1 MNTIKKIELE
11 FSIYCNQLA
20 SNNKIIFYFF
30 RYITFTAEWW
40 MYVSYGLILLLMDFD
55 EAIDPIKVGII
66 AYTFHYLIY
75 YLIKNTFKRQRPFN
89 AHESIKK
96 LVIPP
101 DKYSLPSGHSSGAT
115 ITTLI
120 IIHFFPISNI
130 EILFVWPLLIGMSRI
145 MLGVHYLSDAIV
157 GITLGY
163 LSYYISIM
171 LLNLI

>member
-1 MNTIKKIELE
+1 MDTIKKIELE

-75 YLIKNTFKRQRPFN
+75 YLVKNTFKRQRPFN
-89 AHESIKK
+89 AYKSIKK
-96 LVIPP
+96 LVIP
-101 DKYSLPSGHSSGAT
+101 LPS
-115 ITTLI
+115 I
-120 IIHFFPISNI
+120 IAVENFF
-130 EILFVWPLLIGMSRI
+130 LFVLFKIIREDFNIINFQDQRNLAISLLV
-145 MLGVHYLSDAIV
+145 LKFF
-157 GITLGY
+157 
-163 LSYYISIM
+163 
-171 LLNLI
+171 